1 MNRSILGVTTLA
13 ICLGAFFLVPTAFA
27 YAGTLGQPGGITLEE
42 QLILAERKVEYA
54 NANPASGSG
63 TPYLDAEGV
72 VGTSI
77 IAGAIFGGIATA
89 FFVKGRSGRYAAYGR
104 G

>member
-1 MNRSILGVTTLA
+1 MNISILGICTLA
-13 ICLGAFFLVPTAFA
+13 VVFGAFFFVPTAIA
-27 YAGTLGQPGGITLEE
+27 YSGLGQAGGITLEE

-54 NANPASGSG
+54 AANPASGSG
-63 TPYLDAEGV
+63 TPYLNADGV
-72 VGTSI
+72 LGAAV

-89 FFVKGRSGRYAAYGR
+89 FFVRGRSGRYAAYGS

>member
-1 MNRSILGVTTLA
+1 MNSSILGITTLA
-13 ICLGAFFLVPTAFA
+13 ICFVAFFLVPASYA
-27 YAGTLGQPGGITLEE
+27 YAGNLGQAGGTTLEE

-63 TPYLDAEGV
+63 TPYLNADGV
-72 VGTSI
+72 LGASV

-89 FFVKGRSGRYAAYGR
+89 FFVRGRSGRYAAYGR

>member
-1 MNRSILGVTTLA
+1 MSRSILGICTLA
-13 ICLGAFFLVPTAFA
+13 VVFGAFFFVPTAIA
-27 YAGTLGQPGGITLEE
+27 YSGLGQAGGVTLEE

-54 NANPASGSG
+54 AANPASGSG
-63 TPYLDAEGV
+63 TPYLNADGV
-72 VGTSI
+72 LGASV

>member
-1 MNRSILGVTTLA
+1 MNRSILGITTLA
-13 ICLGAFFLVPTAFA
+13 LCFGAFFFVPTAIA
-27 YAGTLGQPGGITLEE
+27 YSGLGQAGGITLEE

-54 NANPASGSG
+54 AANPASGSG
-63 TPYLDAEGV
+63 TPYLDATGV
-72 VGTSI
+72 VGASV

-89 FFVKGRSGRYAAYGR
+89 FFVRGRSGRYAAYGR